1 VGVEMFGQEGA
12 REVVSQHASENAE
25 EIAYALFQ
33 AARDYARGHLRDDVA
48 IVVVKNGR

>member
-1 VGVEMFGQEGA
+1 MFGQEGA
-12 REVVSQHASENAE
+12 REVVQEHSGEKAE
-25 EIAYALFQ
+25 EVAYALFQ